1 MEVAT
6 CVVVLSSAAAERG
19 ETEVVVLV
27 GPASAADVVAKPLD
41 TELFVFSPSPL
52 LVVGATL

>member
-19 ETEVVVLV
+19 ETEEAVLV
-27 GPASAADVVAKPLD
+27 EPAGAADVVAKPLD
-41 TELFVFSPSPL
+41 TELLVFSPSPL
-52 LVVGATL
+52 IVVGATL

>member
-6 CVVVLSSAAAERG
+6 GVVVFSSTAAERG
-19 ETEVVVLV
+19 ETVVLV
-27 GPASAADVVAKPLD
+27 GPAGAVDAVAKPLD
-41 TELFVFSPSPL
+41 TELMVFSPSPL